1 MLREGGIASEE
12 VIPAL
17 NRGLRETFNT
27 DSQTRI
33 DGTSQSI
40 ERLRNSMSQ
49 IGDVIGGPLASALGT
64 AADKL
69 IPILDY
75 MRENPRSEEH
85 TSELQSIMRKSYA
98 VFCLKKIHPY
108 TSISHTNLS
117 QSHYYTLTISTNL
130 HVLHN

>member
-40 ERLRNSMSQ
+40 ERLRNSMAQ
-49 IGDVIGGPLASALGT
+49 IGDVIGGPLASELGT

-69 IPILDY
+69 IPILEY
-75 MRENPRSEEH
+75 MRENPGAFLGLVATP
-85 TSELQSIMRKSYA
+85 TSRHLDRPPNQATTPPPR
-98 VFCLKKIHPY
+98 HR
-108 TSISHTNLS
+108 
-117 QSHYYTLTISTNL
+117 
-130 HVLHN
+130 